1 MRRLQEFRRRG
12 GTFGFVAE
20 EPRVPPGVLTPVVRR
35 GRRRGRARLVAFV
48 LVAVAAAA
56 VAVVVS
62 RMHSSARATPAAP
75 SRHSAPPAPVAPVR
89 TAKPPERLLS
99 TQGAVSTPPLRLS
112 ARAAIVAD
120 ARTGRVLWARRPHRR
135 LPVAST
141 TKIMT
146 ALLALRALPRD
157 ALVTV
162 PPAATRVPLVKEGL
176 RPRERVRA
184 WKLFYGLLL
193 YSGNDDAAALA
204 LATAG
209 SRNAFV
215 ARMNAEAR
223 ALGLHDSH
231 FSTPSGVID
240 QDNYSSAWD
249 LAALTRVAL
258 RDARF
263 RVIVRRRIAHI
274 PWSAPTYEKV
284 YVNKNPLI
292 GTYPGADGVKTGW
305 TTLAGHCLVASATR
319 GGRTLIAVVL
329 HDANAPADAR
339 RLLNLGFRT

>member
-1 MRRLQEFRRRG
+1 M
-12 GTFGFVAE
+12 AE
-20 EPRVPPGVLTPVVRR
+20 EPRVPSGVLTPVVRR
-35 GRRRGRARLVAFV
+35 GRRRRRVRATAFV
-48 LVAVAAAA
+48 LVAFAAGAA
-56 VAVVVS
+56 AVVVS
-62 RMHSSARATPAAP
+62 HMHSSARATPAAP
-75 SRHSAPPAPVAPVR
+75 PRHRGTAPVAPVSKSVGPETLLWTR
-89 TAKPPERLLS
+89 GPVTAPRLRI
-99 TQGAVSTPPLRLS
+99 A

-120 ARTGRVLWARRPHRR
+120 AGTGRVLWARRPHRR

-141 TKIMT
+141 TKILT

-215 ARMNAEAR
+215 ARMNAEAQ
-223 ALGLHDSH
+223 ALGLRDSH

-240 QDNYSSAWD
+240 KDNYSSAWD

-263 RVIVRRRIAHI
+263 RAIVRKRIVRI
-274 PWSAPTYEKV
+274 PWSAPTYRKV

-292 GTYPGADGVKTGW
+292 GTYGGADGVKTGW

-319 GGRTLIAVVL
+319 GGRTVIAVVL
-329 HDANAPADAR
+329 NDANAQADAK
-339 RLLNLGFRT
+339 RLLNLGFRTAA